1 MELCGFVLW
10 GPLALLANAHIIRF
24 VGTLPLT
31 SSLALAVC
39 MAGQT
44 IVLYIGALSA
54 RKIDFAFYEQ
64 LGLFC

>member
-10 GPLALLANAHIIRF
+10 GPLALMANAQIIRF

-31 SSLALAVC
+31 AGLALALC
-39 MAGQT
+39 MVGQT

-64 LGLFC
+64 LDLFC